1 MKNLV
6 TCFLISLL
14 TASLSFAQGFE
25 PPAGSTY
32 NADST
37 EITLPSAYLGADYST
52 AIVFDVPETFS
63 LEISGVSLDLPF
75 NFAQI
80 TGVST
85 PDGMSYVCP
94 NNCYFE
100 PNSSG
105 DVNLTGIPTQLLE
118 NYQLALT
125 ALVSINLQPLGI
137 NQDVTFS
144 IPYVAG
150 ESPLLDAAFGL
161 TGTDPDIINDV
172 IPSFFI
178 NVEPAENNP
187 NLDIESNHLET
198 FDRFVVSPNPAALS
212 ASFSFYSSD
221 ASTVSLK
228 VYDLLGNIVFAEQ
241 FKGLVQTEQT
251 LNLNTSSFSNGVY
264 VYKLSTT
271 HFQHSGRLVVNK

>member
-1 MKNLV
+1 MKNV
-6 TCFLISLL
+6 FACFLIPLF
-14 TASLSFAQGFE
+14 TGSLSFAQGFE

-32 NADST
+32 NSDST
-37 EITLPSAYLGADYST
+37 EITLPSAYLDANYST

-63 LEISGVSLDLPF
+63 LEIAGEAIDLPF

-105 DVNLTGIPTQLLE
+105 DVLLTGTPTQLLE
-118 NYQLALT
+118 NYQLALS
-125 ALVSINLQPLGI
+125 ALVSINAGPLGI
-137 NQDVTFS
+137 NQDLTFS
-144 IPYVAG
+144 IPYIAG
-150 ESPLLDAAFGL
+150 ESVLLDAAFGL

-212 ASFSFYSSD
+212 ASFSFYSSNE
-221 ASTVSLK
+221 SSVSLQ

-241 FKGLVQTEQT
+241 FKGLVQSEQN
-251 LNLNTSSFSNGVY
+251 LRLNTSSFSNGVY
-264 VYKLSTT
+264 VYKLSSA
-271 HFQHSGRLVVNK
+271 HAHHSGCLVVNK

>member
-1 MKNLV
+1 MKNLF
-6 TCFLISLL
+6 TYFLIAIL
-14 TASLSFAQGFE
+14 TGSLSFAQGFE

-32 NADST
+32 NSDST
-37 EITLPSAYLGADYST
+37 EITLPSAYLDANYST

-63 LEISGVSLDLPF
+63 LEIAGASIDLPF

-85 PDGMSYVCP
+85 PDGMTFSCP
-94 NNCYFE
+94 SNCYFE

-105 DVNLTGIPTQLLE
+105 DVNLTGTPTQLLE

-125 ALVSINLQPLGI
+125 ASVSINLQPLGI
-137 NQDVTFS
+137 SQDVTFS
-144 IPYVAG
+144 IPYIQG
-150 ESPLLDAAFGL
+150 ESPILDAAFNL

-221 ASTVSLK
+221 ASSVSLQ

-241 FKGLVQTEQT
+241 FKGLVQSEQT
-251 LNLNTSSFSNGVY
+251 LHLNTSSFSNGVY

-271 HFQHSGRLVVNK
+271 DAHHSGRLVVNK